1 MVVEVILEFIR
12 ALLKEAALINEMSED
27 KNIIEITLP
36 NPRDQQEF
44 QFYQNVKTK
53 FIGHLKGIWLMSEVL
68 TSDPQEHSS
77 KKLAICTFICQKR
90 GYLVQ
95 VYKPDKV
102 FVQIF
107 A

>member
-53 FIGHLKGIWLMSEVL
+53 FTGHQEGIWLMSEVPVD
-68 TSDPQEHSS
+68 SDSLEHSR
-77 KKLAICTFICQKR
+77 KKLAICTFICRKR
-90 GYLVQ
+90 G
-95 VYKPDKV
+95 
-102 FVQIF
+102 
-107 A
+107 